1 MIQIFASD
9 YDGTLFRNST
19 VSHDDLEAIRTFRAL
34 GNKFGIVTG
43 RTIHSIQA
51 EIEAYNIPVD
61 FIVGINGGVV
71 LTHDHQEIF
80 ISDLDQSVVDASAH
94 SMVPNIPLTNLDV
107 LKKERGVQALYLDA
121 SAHSMVPNIPLTDLD
136 VLKQERGV
144 QALYVVTSSP
154 RQALALT
161 NHINQHYGAL
171 HVEANQNVCAV
182 DIGAHGISKATG
194 LQKIIDYYDYK
205 GPIYTMGDSYNDV
218 PMLKAF
224 QGFVIST
231 GEALVKEMG
240 VAHYS
245 SVGDALSTLF
255 NKK

>member
-19 VSHDDLEAIRTFRAL
+19 VSRDDLEAIRTFRAL

-43 RTIHSIQA
+43 RTIHSIQT

-80 ISDLDQSVVDASAH
+80 ISDLDQSVVDAMIEDFKAFEVSFY
-94 SMVPNIPLTNLDV
+94 
-107 LKKERGVQALYLDA
+107 GVNDGYRLSRVVLDA

-161 NHINQHYGAL
+161 NHINQHYGRL
-171 HVEANQNVCAV
+171 NVEASQNVCAV

-205 GPIYTMGDSYNDV
+205 GPIYAMGDSYNDV

-240 VAHYS
+240 VAHFP
-245 SVGDALSTLF
+245 SVGDALYTLF